1 MGIKGKIVALVVA
14 AGSGSRA
21 GGGMPKQY
29 RQIGGRPLLAHTID
43 HLKHDRIDI
52 IQIVIGEGQEGLFH
66 HAVGHRSLPSPTVGG
81 ATRQQSVRNG
91 LEALAAKGGV
101 GAVLIHDAARPF
113 LPPDV
118 IERLIEA
125 LDAADGAVRSEEH
138 TSELQSLMR
147 ISYAVFCLKKK
158 ITYKTKTTS

>member
-91 LEALAAKGGV
+91 LEELA
-101 GAVLIHDAARPF
+101 
-113 LPPDV
+113 
-118 IERLIEA
+118 
-125 LDAADGAVRSEEH
+125 RSEERRVGKDCVSTCTTRWSPYH
-138 TSELQSLMR
+138 S
-147 ISYAVFCLKKK
+147 KKK
-158 ITYKTKTTS
+158 NHNSTPDT

>member
-1 MGIKGKIVALVVA
+1 MYLCFAEV
-14 AGSGSRA
+14 SYFEFFFF
-21 GGGMPKQY
+21 KQKTAY
-29 RQIGGRPLLAHTID
+29 EMRISDWSSDVCSSDL
-43 HLKHDRIDI
+43 IDI

-91 LEALAAKGGV
+91 LAALAAKRGV

-118 IERLIEA
+118 PGRLLEA
-125 LDAADGAVRSEEH
+125 LDAAGGAVPVLPWVDSCAEGQRALGAQGAGEG
-138 TSELQSLMR
+138 R
-147 ISYAVFCLKKK
+147 IWAKPHPPYRLHA
-158 ITYKTKTTS
+158 

>member
-1 MGIKGKIVALVVA
+1 MYLCFAEV
-14 AGSGSRA
+14 SYFEFFFF
-21 GGGMPKQY
+21 KQKTAY
-29 RQIGGRPLLAHTID
+29 EMRISDWSSDVCSSDL
-43 HLKHDRIDI
+43 IDI

-118 IERLIEA
+118 IKRLIRG
-125 LDAADGAVRSEEH
+125 LGHRSERGPVRPGGG
-138 TSELQSLMR
+138 SAGGGR
-147 ISYAVFCLKKK
+147 GGG
-158 ITYKTKTTS
+158 